1 MLGAPTAMT
10 SRFPV
15 GLLFKQEPDAFFL
28 LLPFPSST
36 QRPRNGLGSVPEELW
51 GRYPHP
57 TPFGVPALFLRE
69 ESGGQSIWK
78 LASLLNWVHSFCAT
92 WGECGWGLCFFLAP
106 HSARSDWGSRSPSR
120 ADLLDLDWPSH
131 SVESGEPCCQVRAR
145 SQKPGGARALGSRV
159 GSLWAALELLHR
171 SLTYFQ
177 APFLF

>member
-1 MLGAPTAMT
+1 MLGAPGAMT

-15 GLLFKQEPDAFFL
+15 GLLLRQEPDAFFL

-36 QRPRNGLGSVPEELW
+36 QRPGNGVGSVHKELW

-57 TPFGVPALFLRE
+57 APFGVPALNLRE
-69 ESGGQSIWK
+69 DSGGQSIWK
-78 LASLLNWVHSFCAT
+78 LASLLLNWVHSFCAT

-106 HSARSDWGSRSPSR
+106 HRARSDWGSRSPSR
-120 ADLLDLDWPSH
+120 ADH
-131 SVESGEPCCQVRAR
+131 SVGHCVESGERCCQVRAR